1 MSRMSLN
8 RKLWLSLALV
18 WLGLLGVGLW
28 SAVETRSTMLAERK
42 AGMVNLVDAAQGI
55 VNGYYALSQSGK
67 MSEADAQRDALA
79 RLATMRYGEA
89 GYLFVMDSKPVVL
102 MHPTLPQMTGKPVGD
117 FKDPDGKLLY
127 VAIVDAAKASGR
139 GFAEYRGRLP
149 HSETAVPKV
158 SYVVRFAPWDWN
170 ITSGVFIKDIDTVY
184 YETLLGHL
192 AVVLVIGAI
201 ISLAMVLIIRNVRA
215 SLGGEPDQAA
225 RLAASIAQGDLTQVV
240 DVRPHDKTSMMAAMH
255 EMQNRLQRTIGEIRR
270 SAESIASATQ
280 QIAAGNGDLSQ
291 RTEQQAASLQE
302 TAASMEE
309 LTATV
314 KQNADNARQASGLA
328 HNASEI
334 ATRGNDVVSRVIG
347 TMGEINDS
355 SRQIAD
361 IIGVIE
367 GIAFQTNILAL
378 NAAVEA
384 ARAGEQGRGFAVV
397 AGEVRSLAQRSGTA
411 AKEIKQLISAS
422 VERVHNGST
431 LVQQAGTTMG
441 EILQAVQRVTDIM
454 GEIAAASEEQSS
466 GISQVGRAVTQMD
479 EVTQQNAALVEQA
492 AAAAAS
498 LQDQAGR
505 LRDTVS
511 AFRVNG
517 AEGAVQGSTA
527 VAARRVTAVATA
539 AQAATARELGA
550 AMQSAPA
557 ATRAESKLSV
567 PARASTGPASAS
579 RRARRER
586 KACCR
591 RAARSDRGS
600 PRPPRPATTGPPSS
614 PAPTACRLRAHAV
627 PRRSRRITICDRDI
641 SHLAGTMRPLQVQ
654 LTAHGHKPCSPSAST
669 RI

>member
-28 SAVETRSTMLAERK
+28 SAVETRGLMLAERK
-42 AGMVNLVDAAQGI
+42 AGMANLVEAAQGV
-55 VNGYYALSQSGK
+55 VNGYYALSQNGK
-67 MSEADAQRDALA
+67 MSEADAQREALA
-79 RLATMRYGEA
+79 RLATMRYGES

-127 VAIVDAAKASGR
+127 VAIVDAAKAGGR
-139 GFAEYRGRLP
+139 GFAQYRGRLP
-149 HSETAVPKV
+149 HSETAVPKI

-184 YETLLGHL
+184 YQTLLGHL
-192 AVVLVIGAI
+192 AVVLVIGAV

-215 SLGGEPDQAA
+215 SLGGEPEQAA

-255 EMQNRLQRTIGEIRR
+255 EMQSRLQRTIGEIRS

-334 ATRGNDVVSRVIG
+334 ATRGNDVVSRVID

-411 AKEIKQLISAS
+411 AKEIKQLIGAS
-422 VERVHNGST
+422 VERVHNGSA
-431 LVQQAGTTMG
+431 LVQQAGATMG

-454 GEIAAASEEQSS
+454 GEIAAASEEQSG

-517 AEGAVQGSTA
+517 AGAVAERPAT
-527 VAARRVTAVATA
+527 VAARRVTAAVQAGSTRGMSAARPARAVGPAHAKPKLAVPAGVSSSDAASVASAASAKSTAARTVATA
-539 AQAATARELGA
+539 AK
-550 AMQSAPA
+550 PA
-557 ATRAESKLSV
+557 A
-567 PARASTGPASAS
+567 
-579 RRARRER
+579 
-586 KACCR
+586 
-591 RAARSDRGS
+591 SDDDW
-600 PRPPRPATTGPPSS
+600 
-614 PAPTACRLRAHAV
+614 TAF
-627 PRRSRRITICDRDI
+627 
-641 SHLAGTMRPLQVQ
+641 
-654 LTAHGHKPCSPSAST
+654 
-669 RI
+669 

>member
-42 AGMVNLVDAAQGI
+42 AGMVNLVDAAQGV

-67 MSEADAQRDALA
+67 LSEADAQREALA
-79 RLATMRYGEA
+79 RLATMRYGES

-149 HSETAVPKV
+149 HSETAVPKI

-240 DVRPHDKTSMMAAMH
+240 DVRPQDKTSMMAAMH

-517 AEGAVQGSTA
+517 AEGAAPGSAA
-527 VAARRVTAVATA
+527 VAVRRVTATVATA
-539 AQAATARELGA
+539 TAAAPQAAAAAAAARETGA
-550 AMQSAPA
+550 ASHSASASPRAEPKLSAPA
-557 ATRAESKLSV
+557 RT
-567 PARASTGPASAS
+567 STASA
-579 RRARRER
+579 
-586 KACCR
+586 
-591 RAARSDRGS
+591 
-600 PRPPRPATTGPPSS
+600 
-614 PAPTACRLRAHAV
+614 
-627 PRRSRRITICDRDI
+627 
-641 SHLAGTMRPLQVQ
+641 
-654 LTAHGHKPCSPSAST
+654 SAST
-669 RI
+669 RVSASPAHLTSARPAATNAPRASTEAVRATPPDDDWTTF

>member
-28 SAVETRSTMLAERK
+28 SAIETRGTMLAERK
-42 AGMVNLVDAAQGI
+42 AGMANLVEAAQGV
-55 VNGYYALSQSGK
+55 VNGYYALSRNGK
-67 MSEADAQRDALA
+67 MSEADAQREALA
-79 RLATMRYGEA
+79 RLATMRYGES

-139 GFAEYRGRLP
+139 GFAQYRGRLP

-184 YETLLGHL
+184 YQTLLGHL
-192 AVVLVIGAI
+192 AVVLVIGAL

-215 SLGGEPDQAA
+215 SLGGEPEQAA
-225 RLAASIAQGDLTQVV
+225 RLAANIAQGDLTQAVA
-240 DVRPHDKTSMMAAMH
+240 VRPHDKTSMMAAMH
-255 EMQNRLQRTIGEIRR
+255 EMQSRLQRTIGEIRS

-334 ATRGNDVVSRVIG
+334 ATRGNDVVSRVID
-347 TMGEINDS
+347 TMGEINES

-411 AKEIKQLISAS
+411 AKEIKQLIGAS

-431 LVQQAGTTMG
+431 LVQQAGATMG

-454 GEIAAASEEQSS
+454 GEIAAASEEQSG

-517 AEGAVQGSTA
+517 ADAVAERPAA
-527 VAARRVTAVATA
+527 VAARRVTAAVQAGPKREAGATGPVR
-539 AQAATARELGA
+539 TSARAEP
-550 AMQSAPA
+550 QSAA
-557 ATRAESKLSV
+557 LKLSAPV
-567 PARASTGPASAS
+567 ASATSAAST
-579 RRARRER
+579 
-586 KACCR
+586 K
-591 RAARSDRGS
+591 
-600 PRPPRPATTGPPSS
+600 
-614 PAPTACRLRAHAV
+614 PAPT
-627 PRRSRRITICDRDI
+627 
-641 SHLAGTMRPLQVQ
+641 RPAAADAKPVASDDDW
-654 LTAHGHKPCSPSAST
+654 TAF
-669 RI
+669 

>member
-8 RKLWLSLALV
+8 RKLWLALALV

-67 MSEADAQRDALA
+67 LSEADAQREALA
-79 RLATMRYGEA
+79 RLATMRYGES

-139 GFAEYRGRLP
+139 GFAAYRGRLP
-149 HSETAVPKV
+149 HSETAVPKI

-192 AVVLVIGAI
+192 AVVLVIGAL

-517 AEGAVQGSTA
+517 ADSAVQNSAA
-527 VAARRVTAVATA
+527 VAARRV
-539 AQAATARELGA
+539 AATAQTAAAREIGA
-550 AMQSAPA
+550 VAPRAEPKLPA
-557 ATRAESKLSV
+557 AVKLSAA
-567 PARASTGPASAS
+567 PGLASAS
-579 RRARRER
+579 AATVANARP
-586 KACCR
+586 AAAAS
-591 RAARSDRGS
+591 RAAAEVAKAT
-600 PRPPRPATTGPPSS
+600 PPGDDWTTF
-614 PAPTACRLRAHAV
+614 
-627 PRRSRRITICDRDI
+627 
-641 SHLAGTMRPLQVQ
+641 
-654 LTAHGHKPCSPSAST
+654 
-669 RI
+669 

>member
-18 WLGLLGVGLW
+18 WLGLLGVGVW
-28 SAVETRSTMLAERK
+28 SAVETRGTMLAERK

-55 VNGYYALSQSGK
+55 VSGYYALSQSGR
-67 MSEADAQRDALA
+67 MSEADAQREALA
-79 RLATMRYGEA
+79 RLAAMRYGES

-102 MHPTLPQMTGKPVGD
+102 MHPTLPQMTGKAVGD

-139 GFAEYRGRLP
+139 GFAQYRGRLP
-149 HSETAVPKV
+149 HSETAVPKL

-170 ITSGVFIKDIDTVY
+170 ITSGVFIKDIDTAY

-192 AVVLVIGAI
+192 AVVLVIGAV
-201 ISLAMVLIIRNVRA
+201 ISLAMLLIIRNVRA
-215 SLGGEPDQAA
+215 SLGGEPGQAA

-240 DVRPHDKTSMMAAMH
+240 EVRPHDKTSMMAAMN

-280 QIAAGNGDLSQ
+280 QIAAGNSDLSQ
-291 RTEQQAASLQE
+291 RTEQQATSLQE

-355 SRQIAD
+355 SRQIAE

-411 AKEIKQLISAS
+411 AKEIRQLISAS

-498 LQDQAGR
+498 LQDQAAR
-505 LRDTVS
+505 LREAVN
-511 AFRVNG
+511 AFRVDG
-517 AEGAVQGSTA
+517 AEDGAQGSA
-527 VAARRVTAVATA
+527 VVAARRVTATVT
-539 AQAATARELGA
+539 QAAAARDIGA
-550 AMQSAPA
+550 GSQSAPA
-557 ATRAESKLSV
+557 SARAEPKL
-567 PARASTGPASAS
+567 PASA
-579 RRARRER
+579 
-586 KACCR
+586 
-591 RAARSDRGS
+591 RAAG
-600 PRPPRPATTGPPSS
+600 A
-614 PAPTACRLRAHAV
+614 
-627 PRRSRRITICDRDI
+627 
-641 SHLAGTMRPLQVQ
+641 
-654 LTAHGHKPCSPSAST
+654 SASVSALASASAT
-669 RI
+669 PVASAKPAAAPRAAAETARATQSDDDWTAF

>member
-42 AGMVNLVDAAQGI
+42 AGMVNLVEAAQGV
-55 VNGYYALSQSGK
+55 VNGYYALSQSGR
-67 MSEADAQRDALA
+67 MSEPDAQREALA
-79 RLATMRYGEA
+79 RLATMRYGES

-102 MHPTLPQMTGKPVGD
+102 MHPTLPQMNGKPVGD

-149 HSETAVPKV
+149 HSETAVPKI

-170 ITSGVFIKDIDTVY
+170 ITSGVFIRDIDTTY
-184 YETLLGHL
+184 YDTLLGHL
-192 AVVLVIGAI
+192 AVVLVIGAV
-201 ISLAMVLIIRNVRA
+201 ISLAMIVIIRNVRA
-215 SLGGEPDQAA
+215 SLGGEPEHAA
-225 RLAASIAQGDLTQVV
+225 QLASGIAKGDLTQVV
-240 DVRPHDKTSMMAAMH
+240 ALRPHDSTSMMSAMSQ
-255 EMQNRLQRTIGEIRR
+255 MQGRLQRTIAEIRR
-270 SAESIASATQ
+270 SAESIASATR

-302 TAASMEE
+302 TAASMEQ

-328 HNASEI
+328 NSASDI
-334 ATRGNDVVSRVIG
+334 ATKGNDVVSRVIG
-347 TMGEINDS
+347 TMGEINES
-355 SRQIAD
+355 SHKISE

-397 AGEVRSLAQRSGTA
+397 AGEVRSLAQRSATA
-411 AKEIKQLISAS
+411 AKEIKQLIGDS
-422 VERVHNGST
+422 VERVNNGST
-431 LVQQAGTTMG
+431 LVGQAGTTMG
-441 EILQAVQRVTDIM
+441 EILQAVRRVTDIM

-479 EVTQQNAALVEQA
+479 EVTQQNAALVEEA

-498 LQDQAGR
+498 LQDQAAR
-505 LRDTVS
+505 LRETVS
-511 AFRVNG
+511 AFRVDEHVSHTEPFSG
-517 AEGAVQGSTA
+517 AAARPAKSTA
-527 VAARRVTAVATA
+527 KPAALQASGAAAAKPAARPVATK
-539 AQAATARELGA
+539 AAT
-550 AMQSAPA
+550 
-557 ATRAESKLSV
+557 
-567 PARASTGPASAS
+567 PARAEPAAPVGAPPPVASSTARASAD
-579 RRARRER
+579 EW
-586 KACCR
+586 
-591 RAARSDRGS
+591 
-600 PRPPRPATTGPPSS
+600 TTF
-614 PAPTACRLRAHAV
+614 
-627 PRRSRRITICDRDI
+627 
-641 SHLAGTMRPLQVQ
+641 
-654 LTAHGHKPCSPSAST
+654 
-669 RI
+669 

>member
-1 MSRMSLN
+1 MSLN
-8 RKLWLSLALV
+8 RKLWLSLVLV

-28 SAVETRSTMLAERK
+28 SAVETRSTMLDERK
-42 AGMVNLVDAAQGI
+42 AGMVNLVDAAQG
-55 VNGYYALSQSGK
+55 VVSGYYALAQAGK
-67 MSEADAQRDALA
+67 MSEADAQREALA
-79 RLATMRYGEA
+79 RLATMRYGES

-102 MHPTLPQMTGKPVGD
+102 MHPTLPQMNGKAVGD

-127 VAIVDAAKASGR
+127 MSILDAAKATGK

-149 HSETAVPKV
+149 HSEEAVPKI
-158 SYVVRFAPWDWN
+158 SYAVRFAPWDWN
-170 ITSGVFIKDIDTVY
+170 IVSGVFVRDIDTAY
-184 YETLLGHL
+184 YANLIEHFI
-192 AVVLVIGAI
+192 VVMVIGAG
-201 ISLAMVLIIRNVRA
+201 ISFAMLLIIRNVRG
-215 SLGGEPDQAA
+215 SLGGEPQDAAKLAA
-225 RLAASIAQGDLTQVV
+225 RIATGDLTQIVS
-240 DVRPHDKTSMMAAMH
+240 VRANDSSSMMAAMN
-255 EMQNRLQRTIGEIRR
+255 EMQSRLQRTIGEIRQ

-328 HNASEI
+328 NNASDI
-334 ATRGNDVVSRVIG
+334 ATKGNDVVSRVID
-347 TMGEINDS
+347 TMGEINES

-397 AGEVRSLAQRSGTA
+397 AGEVRSLAQRSATA
-411 AKEIKQLISAS
+411 AKEIKQLIGDS
-422 VERVHNGST
+422 VERVNNGYT
-431 LVQQAGTTMG
+431 LVEQAGTTMS
-441 EILQAVQRVTDIM
+441 EIMQAVRRVTDIM

-498 LQDQAGR
+498 LQDQAAR
-505 LRDTVS
+505 LRQTIG

-517 AEGAVQGSTA
+517 GEPTVAAKSLPAAAKKAVNAAAKPAVKPA
-527 VAARRVTAVATA
+527 VAAAATA
-539 AQAATARELGA
+539 AKADLGAREVA
-550 AMQSAPA
+550 KPA
-557 ATRAESKLSV
+557 AKMDA
-567 PARASTGPASAS
+567 
-579 RRARRER
+579 
-586 KACCR
+586 
-591 RAARSDRGS
+591 S
-600 PRPPRPATTGPPSS
+600 PRPVKASSSDDDWTTF
-614 PAPTACRLRAHAV
+614 
-627 PRRSRRITICDRDI
+627 
-641 SHLAGTMRPLQVQ
+641 
-654 LTAHGHKPCSPSAST
+654 
-669 RI
+669 

>member
-42 AGMVNLVDAAQGI
+42 AGMVNLVDAAQG
-55 VNGYYALSQSGK
+55 VVSGYYAQSQSGK
-67 MSEADAQRDALA
+67 MSEADAQREALA
-79 RLATMRYGEA
+79 RLATMRYGDS

-139 GFAEYRGRLP
+139 GFAQYRGRLP
-149 HSETAVPKV
+149 HSETAVPKI

-192 AVVLVIGAI
+192 IVVLVIGAVI
-201 ISLAMVLIIRNVRA
+201 TFAMLLIIRNVRA

-240 DVRPHDKTSMMAAMH
+240 EVRPDDTTSMMAAMH

-397 AGEVRSLAQRSGTA
+397 AGEVRSLAQRSATA
-411 AKEIKQLISAS
+411 AKEIKLLISSS
-422 VERVHNGST
+422 VERVNNGST
-431 LVQQAGTTMG
+431 LVQQAGATMG

-466 GISQVGRAVTQMD
+466 GISQVGRAVSQMD

-492 AAAAAS
+492 TAAAAS
-498 LQDQAGR
+498 LQDQAAR
-505 LRDTVS
+505 LRDTVN
-511 AFRVNG
+511 AFHVNG
-517 AEGAVQGSTA
+517 AAAASERP
-527 VAARRVTAVATA
+527 VAARKATPAMHAATSRESGVA
-539 AQAATARELGA
+539 AQGKAPARAEPKLPASAAASAAAPAAATASTRPA
-550 AMQSAPA
+550 TAPR
-557 ATRAESKLSV
+557 T
-567 PARASTGPASAS
+567 STG
-579 RRARRER
+579 
-586 KACCR
+586 
-591 RAARSDRGS
+591 AARSVA
-600 PRPPRPATTGPPSS
+600 ATPSTTVADS
-614 PAPTACRLRAHAV
+614 DWT
-627 PRRSRRITICDRDI
+627 TF
-641 SHLAGTMRPLQVQ
+641 
-654 LTAHGHKPCSPSAST
+654 
-669 RI
+669 